1 MLTRITQ
8 SRPGRPRRV
17 LVKSNNLLSRGE
29 AHSEEGGRR
38 CGIGS
43 GAQRTTAALP
53 YRVRPTRDRG
63 IARTVRR
70 RTLTDPSR
78 PPRHAALYCHESRDS
93 EVIVHGS

>member
-70 RTLTDPSR
+70 VGARSRTPHGHHGTPHCTVTS
-78 PPRHAALYCHESRDS
+78 HEIRR
-93 EVIVHGS
+93 